1 MNTRCKFQYKSG
13 LYFLNFPSNVNK
25 ETIFTDG
32 FESMS
37 TWDKTNNSFGHSLT
51 ALDTTK
57 KKSGSYSGRIDDN
70 YPRQWSKYVYSDTW
84 TPINN
89 SQDTYYTVS
98 GWVYVEDVTTNGSL
112 PNLAKLWIVTR
123 KQGERGYPTG
133 HISTSSTKEGTW
145 EYLSKTVLIPADVKE
160 INVRIENARLGKVW
174 FDDVKIVK
182 GNTSQTVIV
191 EESNYYPFGLQH
203 KGYNNVVSS
212 NGNSTAQKIK
222 FGGKEYQDE
231 LGLEWYDVSARNY
244 DPALGRWM
252 NLDPLAEQMRRH
264 SPYNYAFDNPIYFID
279 PDGMAPIDF
288 MADFDDNQIDPIV
301 PEVMK
306 RIKDFFS
313 PIHILY
319 SLADFFNLNSDDDS
333 DDDSKKKEKKSKI
346 HQDGIVVYG
355 VGGEDSPDANGK
367 GNDRGKGSVK
377 IGMADINPVYFLL
390 GEGIKL
396 LNRNVNYVTNKT
408 YTNEDIFLN
417 IDFASDSNGKNNV
430 IWITGYKT
438 KIQAD
443 SAANSQNRTPLKSRS
458 YGRSSFGRLY
468 YKDSSKVLKNPK
480 AN

>member
-1 MNTRCKFQYKSG
+1 MNTRCKF
-13 LYFLNFPSNVNK
+13 
-25 ETIFTDG
+25 
-32 FESMS
+32 
-37 TWDKTNNSFGHSLT
+37 H
-51 ALDTTK
+51 
-57 KKSGSYSGRIDDN
+57 RID
-70 YPRQWSKYVYSDTW
+70 
-84 TPINN
+84 NN
-89 SQDTYYTVS
+89 
-98 GWVYVEDVTTNGSL
+98 
-112 PNLAKLWIVTR
+112 K
-123 KQGERGYPTG
+123 K
-133 HISTSSTKEGTW
+133 
-145 EYLSKTVLIPADVKE
+145 
-160 INVRIENARLGKVW
+160 GKVW

-182 GNTSQTVIV
+182 GNASQTVIV

-212 NGNSTAQKIK
+212 NGNSVAQK
-222 FGGKEYQDE
+222 FGYNGKELNEE
-231 LGLEWYDVSARNY
+231 LGLQWHDFGARNY
-244 DPALGRWM
+244 DASLGRWM
-252 NLDPLAEQMRRH
+252 NIDPLAEKMRRH
-264 SPYNYAFDNPIYFID
+264 SPYNYAFNNPIYFID